1 VWWRT
6 ASLERQEP
14 LECDRG
20 CGGHV
25 DHEARPSL
33 TGWGTELAGASVV
46 GVTPARYGAPASRSE
61 PTTVLSGRCEPDVW
75 QLIENR
81 AGASWMCQ
89 APRDEAL
96 SGAGECSLVRPIDKE
111 V

>member
-1 VWWRT
+1 
-6 ASLERQEP
+6 
-14 LECDRG
+14 
-20 CGGHV
+20 V
-25 DHEARPSL
+25 DHEARARL
-33 TGWGTELAGASVV
+33 IGLGERLAGTFVV
-46 GVTPARYGAPASRSE
+46 GLTPARYGAPASRSE
-61 PTTVLSGRCEPDVW
+61 LTTMLSGRCEPDVW

-81 AGASWMCQ
+81 ARASWMCQ